1 MTDEKIS
8 IIVPVYNTSKYIKD
22 CINSMT
28 SQTYD
33 NLEIVIVNDGSTDNS
48 AEIIS
53 QFASK
58 DSRIKV
64 VYQENQGLSGA
75 RNTGIDASSGNY
87 IMFLDSDD
95 WIDLKTCETA
105 LKEIKASN
113 SDVLLWSYVREYSS
127 ASKPVLLFD
136 DEIKVWDEKNIKS
149 LYRQFVGLT
158 NEQLSAPQK
167 TDSIVTAWGKLYKR
181 EAIGVNRFVD
191 TKIIGTEDALFNI
204 QVFSKVKRAVY
215 IPNAFSHYR
224 KDNEDSLTHKYK
236 KNLVYQWKE
245 LYSMIEAQLI
255 EEKASQE
262 FFAALNN
269 RISLSLIGLGLNV
282 IGDRSLGMSYKLD
295 ELKKILYMP
304 HYEKAISVLK
314 TEYLPI
320 HWKLFFGCA
329 KRKYTFGLLAL
340 LYAMNFLR
348 NKV

>member
-1 MTDEKIS
+1 MTNEKIS
-8 IIVPVYNTSKYIKD
+8 IIVPVYNTSKYIRD
-22 CINSMT
+22 CINSIT

-48 AEIIS
+48 AHIIS
-53 QFASK
+53 ELALK

-64 VYQENQGLSGA
+64 IHQENQGLSGA
-75 RNTGIDASSGNY
+75 RNIGIAASSGSY

-95 WIDLKTCETA
+95 WIDLETCETA
-105 LKEIKASN
+105 LKEIKAGN
-113 SDVLLWSYVREYSS
+113 GDVLLWSYIREYRS

-136 DEIKVWDEKNIKS
+136 NEIKVWDENNIKN

-167 TDSIVTAWGKLYKR
+167 TDSIVTAWGKLYTR
-181 EAIGVNRFVD
+181 DAIGDNRFVD

-215 IPNAFSHYR
+215 IPDAFSHYR
-224 KDNEDSLTHKYK
+224 KDNEESLTHKYK
-236 KNLVYQWKE
+236 KNLVYQWKK

-255 EEKASQE
+255 EENASQD

-282 IGDRSLGMSYKLD
+282 IGDRNFSISHKLC
-295 ELKKILYMP
+295 ELKKILDMP
-304 HYEKAISVLK
+304 HYEKAISVLE

-329 KRKYTFGLLAL
+329 KRKYCLL
-340 LYAMNFLR
+340 LYILLVVMDDLR
-348 NKV
+348 KR